1 MSKLF
6 NIPADR
12 FDAVVIGDP
21 CNPPSSESVVLAIN
35 SISKGVLLP
44 RLTDDQMNEII
55 NPTSG
60 LLVYNVTQE
69 SFYFYQVDQWIPIGS
84 GLTGETG
91 PTGPTGPAGPP
102 GTGGV
107 GSLLLY
113 HENGTPVN
121 APSAQGAM
129 SIAMGDGARTL
140 LHGGVSH
147 SAGSFT
153 NSGDAQ
159 AGSYVLRGI
168 TTSSNTTEIFLDG
181 VSDKFLLSQQT
192 SVAFTITV
200 IARRTDSG
208 NEGALYELRGGIDR
222 QDTVLSTR
230 IIGRINKTVIAEDS
244 PLWDVIVDADTF
256 FGALRV
262 KVKGEDGKTIRW
274 VAHIRTV
281 EVTN

>member
-1 MSKLF
+1 MQGEVGPTGATGL
-6 NIPADR
+6 
-12 FDAVVIGDP
+12 IGP
-21 CNPPSSESVVLAIN
+21 TGLQGIQ
-35 SISKGVLLP
+35 G
-44 RLTDDQMNEII
+44 EIG
-55 NPTSG
+55 PTG
-60 LLVYNVTQE
+60 
-69 SFYFYQVDQWIPIGS
+69 PIGLQGPTGETGPTGPTGPYGRDGRDGLT

-244 PLWDVIVDADTF
+244 PLWDVVVDADTF